1 MSEDNVKGGSK
12 TKSVDL
18 SKETQGSYLD
28 PKVAADIQQ
37 RAANLNSVVR
47 LLKIVEGGC
56 ASPKELLDQIK
67 VFVHGMSII
76 LQEYAEF
83 EFEADRNSHV
93 GALID
98 LWVYLQNV
106 DLMSRDRTAEDV
118 EKLKTKF
125 KKFKDCLE
133 PSFMKNVL
141 NISEEHIEFFGNT
154 FATSVMLFDKLLE

>member
-1 MSEDNVKGGSK
+1 MSAGKVKGASK
-12 TKSVDL
+12 TKSTDL
-18 SKETQGSYLD
+18 SKENQGAYLD
-28 PKVAADIQQ
+28 PTVAADIQK
-37 RAANLNSVVR
+37 RAADFSSVVR

-56 ASPKELLDQIK
+56 ASPKELVGQIK
-67 VFVHGMSII
+67 VFVHGMAII
-76 LQEYAEF
+76 LHEYAEF
-83 EFEADRNSHV
+83 ESEADRNSHV

-106 DLMSRDRTAEDV
+106 DLVSRDRTPEDV

-133 PSFMKNVL
+133 PSFMENVL

-154 FATSVMLFDKLLE
+154 FKTSVMLFDKLLE